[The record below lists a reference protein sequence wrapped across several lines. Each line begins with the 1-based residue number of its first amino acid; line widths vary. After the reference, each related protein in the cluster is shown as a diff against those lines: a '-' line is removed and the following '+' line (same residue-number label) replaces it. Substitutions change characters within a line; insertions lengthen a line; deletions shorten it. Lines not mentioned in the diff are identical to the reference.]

1 MTTDKLRMLL
11 KNKLISEEKV
21 CFAYLFGSQARQD
34 AGKLCDI
41 DIAIYLDHSVDAFRY
56 RLCLMEAIMKIV
68 KNDKVDIIIL
78 NNATLLMRHQVVKN
92 GVVLKDD
99 KRLRLDFETQVLR
112 GYHDTEYL
120 RNTQHSYMRE
130 HLRAG
135 TYFG

>member
-1 MTTDKLRMLL
+1 MITDRLLKLL

-34 AGKLCDI
+34 AGKLSDI
-41 DIAIYLDHSVDAFRY
+41 DIAIYLDHGIDGFRY
-56 RLCLMEAIMKIV
+56 RLYLMEAIIKIV

-78 NNATLLMRHQVVKN
+78 NNATLLMCHQVVKN

-99 KRLRLDFETQVLR
+99 KRQRLDFETQVL
-112 GYHDTEYL
+112 GEYHDTEHL
-120 RNTQHSYMRE
+120 RNTQLSYMRE
-130 HLRAG
+130 QLKAG